1 MSDKHVNEKDNIY
14 HLPQWEESSETKGNP
29 FETSELPVL
38 DELLRSMPP
47 ITNLHVERGG
57 FQDLLRIY
65 PIMKMDFSAPVLL
78 SKRVLIR
85 GLLGKKLEL
94 LLFRDELGREAGY
107 ALVSVR
113 SPYGYVLVH
122 MLGIY
127 PYLRGQRLGKVA
139 MELIN
144 RRYAGKKGILFELA
158 DTQVEQERVCALLAY
173 NGYQESS
180 FAYCSEGHVV
190 RLFVRACEGTAEIAP
205 VARLLLTAL
214 YDNLLPRTVARRR
227 VQPVPEGDDHAE

>member
-1 MSDKHVNEKDNIY
+1 MSDKYDNEKDNIY
-14 HLPQWEESSETKGNP
+14 HLPRRDASSETKDDP
-29 FETSELPVL
+29 FETDEFPAL
-38 DELLRSMPP
+38 DDLLRSMPP
-47 ITNLHVERGG
+47 ITNLHVEQGG
-57 FQDLLRIY
+57 LQDLLRIY

-78 SKRVLIR
+78 SNHVLIR

-94 LLFRDELGREAGY
+94 LLFRDTLGREAGY

-158 DTQVEQERVCALLAY
+158 DTQAEQERVCALLAY
-173 NGYQESS
+173 NGYQESG
-180 FAYCSEGHVV
+180 FVYRCDGQNM
-190 RLFVRACEGTAEIAP
+190 RLFVRPCEGTADIVP
-205 VARLLLTAL
+205 VAHLLLTAL
-214 YDNLLPRTVARRR
+214 YDNLLSHTVARRR
-227 VQPVPEGDDHAE
+227 VQPEAEGTGHGN